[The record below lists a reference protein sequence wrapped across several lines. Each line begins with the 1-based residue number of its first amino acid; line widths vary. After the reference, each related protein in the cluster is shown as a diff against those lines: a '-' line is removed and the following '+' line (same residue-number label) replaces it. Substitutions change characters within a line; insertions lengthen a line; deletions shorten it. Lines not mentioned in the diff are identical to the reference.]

1 MAMSISLVSERQS
14 VGSDLLRHGHDKITR
29 FEPFLQRQARDASRS
44 GTDGASGL
52 DLHALNADFE
62 QLSIDFEADAGIL
75 WCYQEHGERPCFSPD
90 LLREVLDLQTRL
102 QRSFCSTGARTLP
115 LRYVVWASSTPGIFN
130 LGGDLRL
137 FTQLIRAGDANGLFN
152 YGRAC
157 VDICYLNTISLDLP
171 ILTVALVQ
179 GDALGGGFEAVL
191 SNDLVVAEHGSQFGL
206 PEILFNLFPGMGA
219 YSFLS
224 RRLDGARA
232 RELIMSGRLYSAE
245 ELHEMGL
252 VDLLVPAGRGEA
264 ALREHL
270 HGQSQRHAVH
280 SALSRIARRC
290 RPVTYEELIDVVHI
304 WVETALG
311 LTETDLRRME
321 RLAGAQERRRAR
333 ARELADG
340 AATFSAAV

>member
-1 MAMSISLVSERQS
+1 MAISSSLVSPRRS
-14 VGSDLLRHGHDKITR
+14 VGSDLLWGGHDKITR
-29 FEPFLQRQARDASRS
+29 FEPFLLRQGREIGRA
-44 GTDGASGL
+44 GPDGASGF
-52 DLHALNADFE
+52 DLNALNAEFD
-62 QLSIDFEADAGIL
+62 QLSIRFEADEGIL
-75 WCYQEHGERPCFSPD
+75 WCHQEHGERPCFSQD

-102 QRSFCSTGARTLP
+102 QRSFSGTGSRALP
-115 LRYVVWASSTPGIFN
+115 LRYVVWASSTPGIYN

-137 FTQLIRAGDANGLFN
+137 FTQLIRAGNAEGLFN
-152 YGRAC
+152 YGKAC

-224 RRLDGARA
+224 RRLDGTRA

-245 ELHEMGL
+245 ELREIGL

-280 SALSRIARRC
+280 SALSRVARRC
-290 RPVTYEELIDVVHI
+290 HPVTYEELIDVVHI

-311 LTETDLRRME
+311 LSETDLRRME
-321 RLAGAQERRRAR
+321 RLAAAQERRRAR
-333 ARELADG
+333 ARGSADD
-340 AATFSAAV
+340 AARLSAAV

>member
-1 MAMSISLVSERQS
+1 MAMSNSLVSRRQGA
-14 VGSDLLRHGHDKITR
+14 GSDLLWHGHDKITQ
-29 FEPFLQRQARDASRS
+29 FEPFLQRQARDAGRF
-44 GTDGASGL
+44 GPDGASAV
-52 DLHALNADFE
+52 DLHALNADFDR
-62 QLSIDFEADAGIL
+62 LSIRFEPDAGIL

-90 LLREVLDLQTRL
+90 LLGEVLDLQTRL
-102 QRSFCSTGARTLP
+102 QRSFSGVGSRALP
-115 LRYVVWASSTPGIFN
+115 LRYVVWASSTRGIYN

-137 FTQLIRAGDANGLFN
+137 FTQLIRARDADALFN
-152 YGRAC
+152 YGKAC

-191 SNDLVVAEHGSQFGL
+191 SNDLVVAEEGSQFGL

-245 ELHEMGL
+245 ELREIGL

-280 SALSRIARRC
+280 SALSRVARRC
-290 RPVTYEELIDVVHI
+290 HPVSYEELIDVVHI

-311 LTETDLRRME
+311 LTDSDLRRME
-321 RLAGAQERRRAR
+321 RLAAAQARRQAR
-333 ARELADG
+333 ARES
-340 AATFSAAV
+340 AAEAARFSAAV